1 MSWLDTIQLRDLDAD
16 ARIELTCRKC
26 GKVRFITPAEILRLG
41 DFGHLWLS
49 EVQARARCKQ
59 RGCGGTMRL
68 AMPNQTEAR
77 GFVGGI
83 A

>member
-1 MSWLDTIQLRDLDAD
+1 VSWLDQIQVRDLDAGV
-16 ARIELTCRKC
+16 RFELTCRQC
-26 GKVRFITPAEILRLG
+26 GKVRFLTVAQIMARG
-41 DFGHLWLS
+41 DYGHLWLA
-49 EVQARARCKQ
+49 EVQGRARCRQ

-68 AMPNQTEAR
+68 AMPRRGASQ

>member
-1 MSWLDTIQLRDLDAD
+1 VSWQDAIQLRDLEID
-16 ARIELTCRKC
+16 ARLELTCREC
-26 GKVRFITPAEILRLG
+26 GKVRFVTVGELLALG

-49 EVQARARCKQ
+49 EVQERARCRQ
-59 RGCGGTMRL
+59 RGCRSPMRL
-68 AMPNQTEAR
+68 AMPNRGDTK